1 MKVRI
6 LPFLTTFTQLTAR
19 LKNFLWGWLLVFN
32 LKEGLVE
39 CATLYVKNEVILLIR
54 GQSYRFVL
62 GTSNSKLFAIKRNKS
77 VGAFAEN
84 LYSFG
89 FC

>member
-1 MKVRI
+1 M
-6 LPFLTTFTQLTAR
+6 
-19 LKNFLWGWLLVFN
+19 LVFN

-39 CATLYVKNEVILLIR
+39 CATLYVKSEVILLIR

-84 LYSFG
+84 LY
-89 FC
+89 